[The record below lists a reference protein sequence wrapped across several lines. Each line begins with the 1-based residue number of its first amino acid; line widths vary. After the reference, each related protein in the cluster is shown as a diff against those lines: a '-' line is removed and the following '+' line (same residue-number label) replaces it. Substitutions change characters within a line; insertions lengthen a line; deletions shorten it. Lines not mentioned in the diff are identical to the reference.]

1 MKIFLRY
8 NKIAGKNSS
17 LDRNFT
23 SAILGKWCLKKLVS
37 IVNTMR
43 RDWKGIPREMKVLGN
58 REEKS
63 TKFYQ
68 GWFIWYVHKIFQKT
82 NISCLV
88 ICTRTKWTIDTYS
101 KDREMLLTSHV
112 VEKASG
118 KKNVIVLSTMYKV
131 VRVANNQGKK
141 PS

>member
-8 NKIAGKNSS
+8 NKIAGKNIS
-17 LDRNFT
+17 LDRNFA

-63 TKFYQ
+63 TKFY
-68 GWFIWYVHKIFQKT
+68 
-82 NISCLV
+82 
-88 ICTRTKWTIDTYS
+88 
-101 KDREMLLTSHV
+101 
-112 VEKASG
+112 
-118 KKNVIVLSTMYKV
+118 
-131 VRVANNQGKK
+131 
-141 PS
+141 